1 MFKLDDWLDR
11 NKRKQKTV
19 AEILDTEIAY
29 TLEEIGLA
37 KMRLEELEKDLA
49 SYNRF
54 KKLIGD
60 KEFKTQREFAKYI
73 LSLDDDIMKDYERL
87 YGEKIV

>member
-37 KMRLEELEKDLA
+37 KITLNK
-49 SYNRF
+49 S
-54 KKLIGD
+54 
-60 KEFKTQREFAKYI
+60 
-73 LSLDDDIMKDYERL
+73 
-87 YGEKIV
+87 